1 MVATID
7 AYKRIKNE
15 KDIFPHSTVALSNSL

>member
-1 MVATID
+1 MVTTID

-15 KDIFPHSTVALSNSL
+15 KDIFPHSTDALSDSL